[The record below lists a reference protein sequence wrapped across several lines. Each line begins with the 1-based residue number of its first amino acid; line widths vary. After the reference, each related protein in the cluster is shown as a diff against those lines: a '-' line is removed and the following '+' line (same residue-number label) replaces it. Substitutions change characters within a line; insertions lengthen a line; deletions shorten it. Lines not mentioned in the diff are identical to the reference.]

1 MLEMMLVIQADEW
14 ERRAAPAIT
23 AASVFEFNF
32 FFFFFTVVV
41 MVLVI
46 SRNVFRI
53 VLMSSKLNLN
63 DTTTQQRDK
72 APSL

>member
-23 AASVFEFNF
+23 AASVFEFN
-32 FFFFFTVVV
+32 FFFFTVVV

-63 DTTTQQRDK
+63 DTTTQQWDK